1 MGKVSEGRKVAA
13 RAHRSQKLEAE
24 DTDRPQVMDYIYLT
38 AEVQNIAKQVGDW
51 ERKLEIANME
61 EKRTRKMYRT
71 LAQGVQRVTM
81 TPNNELQ

>member
-1 MGKVSEGRKVAA
+1 MTVPRHCLRG
-13 RAHRSQKLEAE
+13 LAE
-24 DTDRPQVMDYIYLT
+24 LLFWLWDRPQVMDYIYLT